1 MYSRTLHQA
10 SITRVPD
17 LPEQATL
24 DWFDPIW
31 SATQPSA
38 TLAGSERFAGV
49 LDTITSIRQVFRMPS
64 VRIYPMEYRVNQGPT
79 YSLRIRKSSQ
89 IQPCGP
95 MEVCLGIICADL
107 IVSISISLLPR

>member
-24 DWFDPIW
+24 DWFEPIW
-31 SATQPSA
+31 SVTQPSA
-38 TLAGSERFAGV
+38 TLAESERFAGV
-49 LDTITSIRQVFRMPS
+49 PDTIISIRQVSRMRN
-64 VRIYPMEYRVNQGPT
+64 VRICRMEFRVNQGPT
-79 YSLRIRKSSQ
+79 YFHLIRKFSR

-95 MEVCLGIICADL
+95 MEVCLGIICA
-107 IVSISISLLPR
+107 